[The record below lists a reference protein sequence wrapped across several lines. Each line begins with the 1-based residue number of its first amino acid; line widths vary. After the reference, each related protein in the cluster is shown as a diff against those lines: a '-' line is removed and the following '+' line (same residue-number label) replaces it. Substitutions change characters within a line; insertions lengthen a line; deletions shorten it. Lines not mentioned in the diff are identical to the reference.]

1 MSAMSSDAKQL
12 LMLEAERLGY
22 GRPLMTKGGH
32 LLWVHAGTRQRV
44 ITGARLQGRALRNA
58 RAQLRRSAA
67 AGPSDRGAWS
77 QDRGGRA

>member
-12 LMLEAERLGY
+12 LILEAERLGY
-22 GRPLMTKGGH
+22 DRPTMTKGGH

-44 ITGARLQGRALRNA
+44 ITGTRLQGRALRNA

-67 AGPSDRGAWS
+67 IGGVNSPWPHRWGA
-77 QDRGGRA
+77 QA